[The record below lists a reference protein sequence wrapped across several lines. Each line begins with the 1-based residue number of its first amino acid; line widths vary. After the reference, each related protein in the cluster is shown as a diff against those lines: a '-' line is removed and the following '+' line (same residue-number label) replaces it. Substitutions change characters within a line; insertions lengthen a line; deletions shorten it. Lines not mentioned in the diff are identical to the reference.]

1 VISESRSGA
10 WFLMHIK
17 EMGRSL
23 RHYPFDRTMPRRAD
37 ARAPCEG
44 VGTMTILM
52 ITVWLALQIPAGT
65 LLGRMLQRGLIFVPV
80 AARRG
85 R

>member
-1 VISESRSGA
+1 MISESRSGA

-23 RHYPFDRTMPRRAD
+23 RHYPFDRTMPAGPTRGHLAK
-37 ARAPCEG
+37 EW
-44 VGTMTILM
+44 GTMTVLM

>member
-1 VISESRSGA
+1 
-10 WFLMHIK
+10 
-17 EMGRSL
+17 
-23 RHYPFDRTMPRRAD
+23 
-37 ARAPCEG
+37 
-44 VGTMTILM
+44 MTVLM